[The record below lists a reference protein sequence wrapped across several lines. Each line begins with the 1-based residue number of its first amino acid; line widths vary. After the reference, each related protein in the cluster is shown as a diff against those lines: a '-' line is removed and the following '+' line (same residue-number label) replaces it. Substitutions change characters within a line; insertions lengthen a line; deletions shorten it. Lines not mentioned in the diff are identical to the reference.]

1 MDAGTVSTLG
11 ILVSLAFIIT
21 LALRGW
27 HIIVLA
33 PLAAIIA
40 ASFSGLNVL
49 DTLTGPYMTGFTN
62 YARRFYLIFLM
73 GTLFGKFMED
83 SGAARS
89 IAHAIMKLIGGGAD
103 KPLRV
108 LVAFSLVPMALTYG
122 GVSLFVVIF
131 TVLPIALHLWQEADI
146 PWHLFILSFVFGA
159 ASMTMTMIPGT
170 PQIQNIMPT
179 RYMSSTPASAPMLG
193 LLGAAVVFTLN
204 VLYMRYCVRRY
215 KREGEHFVPPSGAG
229 VITEATESPEDTPNV
244 WLSLVPMVLVLV
256 FLNVP
261 GVKVDV
267 IYALGIGVVATMA
280 MFWRRYTSIV
290 DTISKGAVNTVIP
303 IVNTCA
309 DVGYGMAIAATAG
322 FKVVSAWLLTLPM
335 HPIISLSIATNI
347 MAAITGSAS
356 GGLGIVL
363 ETLAPKYLAMGLSP
377 DLVHRIVVMSSGCFD
392 AMPHNGAVITML
404 AVAGLT
410 HRQAYRH
417 IFIGHVLAT
426 LVALLIVI
434 PLGIVLY

>member
-11 ILVSLAFIIT
+11 ILVSLAFIII

-27 HIIVLA
+27 HIIILA

-89 IAHAIMKLIGGGAD
+89 IAHAIMKLIGGSSD

-108 LVAFSLVPMALTYG
+108 LVAFSLVAMALTYG

-131 TVLPIALHLWQEADI
+131 TVLPIARHLWQEADI
-146 PWHLFILSFVFGA
+146 PWHLFMLSFVFGA
-159 ASMTMTMIPGT
+159 ASITMTMLPGS

-179 RYMSSTPASAPMLG
+179 RYMSSTPASAPVLG
-193 LLGAAVVFTLN
+193 LLGAVVVFTLN
-204 VLYMRYCVRRY
+204 VLYMSYCVRRY

-229 VITEATESPEDTPNV
+229 VITEATEGTGGMPNV

-256 FLNVP
+256 FLNAP
-261 GVKVDV
+261 KVKVDV
-267 IYALGIGVVATMA
+267 IYALGIGVIASMVL
-280 MFWRRYTSIV
+280 FWRRYTNVV

-322 FKVVSAWLLTLPM
+322 FAVVSSWLLTLPM

-356 GGLGIVL
+356 GGMGIVL
-363 ETLAPKYLAMGLSP
+363 ETLVPKYLALGLSP

-426 LVALLIVI
+426 IVALLIVI
-434 PLGIVLY
+434 PLGILLY